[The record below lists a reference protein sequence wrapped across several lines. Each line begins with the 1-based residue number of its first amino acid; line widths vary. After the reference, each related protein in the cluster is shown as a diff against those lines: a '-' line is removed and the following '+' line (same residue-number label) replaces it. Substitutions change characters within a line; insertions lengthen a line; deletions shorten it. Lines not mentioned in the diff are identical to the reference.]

1 MKLLLDANISRR
13 IIPELAPHFDE
24 CIHVNTIG
32 LSVPL
37 ADIQIWDYAQQ
48 HDYIIV
54 TQDSDFLHFYETK
67 GYPPKV
73 VLLRMGKMTKD
84 DMLSV
89 IIRSKQLIED
99 LHKGDYGLL
108 EIVEKKNSPQ

>member
-13 IIPELAPHFDE
+13 MIPELVQHFGE
-24 CIHVNTIG
+24 CVHANTIG

-37 ADIQIWDYAQQ
+37 TDIQIWDYAQQ

-73 VLLRMGKMTKD
+73 VLLRTGNMTKNA
-84 DMLSV
+84 MLSV
-89 IIRSKQLIED
+89 ILQSKQLIKD

-108 EIVEKKNSPQ
+108 EIVEKKKR